1 MEREEEK
8 RDYSLPSMRVL
19 IGELY
24 DLKYKLLYELATATM
39 AAELEEWEEG
49 ACMDV
54 YAVTEELEAHIDV
67 FTDMKAIC
75 EEMLRMVS
83 DVEFD
88 E

>member
-54 YAVTEELEAHIDV
+54 YAVTEELEAHIEV
-67 FTDMKAIC
+67 LGEMKAVC
-75 EEMLRMVS
+75 EEILRAVC
-83 DVEFD
+83 DKEFD
-88 E
+88 N